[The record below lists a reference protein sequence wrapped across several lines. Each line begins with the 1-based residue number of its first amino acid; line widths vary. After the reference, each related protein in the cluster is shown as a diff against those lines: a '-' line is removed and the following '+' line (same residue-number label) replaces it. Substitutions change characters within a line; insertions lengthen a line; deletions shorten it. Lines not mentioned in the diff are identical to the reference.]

1 MTTTFSD
8 LGLSEKMLKK
18 IEAKGYKAPSEIQAG
33 VIPLLLNG
41 DKDIVGQ
48 AQTGTGK
55 TAAFALPILERIDPT
70 SNGIQALILAPTRE
84 LAIQVA
90 AEIESFAGRDFKIL
104 TIYGGQP
111 ISGDLREL
119 RRNPQIIVGTPG
131 RVKDHIVK
139 KKSLKLENMKY
150 FILDEADEMLNIG
163 FKEEIEEIMEYT
175 PKEKKVLLF
184 SATMPREILNIAHK
198 YMGDYDTVKI
208 EKKNLTNASITQK
221 HYEVAPRD
229 KFDALCRI
237 IDLEESFYSII
248 FCKTKMDVDD
258 VASRLVQKGYPAEGI
273 HGDVEQ
279 KGREKI
285 LRRFKEKKITVL
297 VATDVAARGIDV
309 NDVTHVINYS
319 LPDNPETYT
328 HRIGRTGRAGKDGIA
343 ITLAG
348 RADFRKLNHI
358 ERIIKAKIPKEHL
371 PNAKEVIVMKKKRL
385 VTSIEALITT
395 NTGLDSFSALAEAV
409 LKTNEDP
416 KLVVQALLQQ
426 AFKTDFDE
434 ASYKNVIEKDFS
446 NRPERADRN
455 RSNFSTE
462 VESGEQRIFIAKGK
476 KDDMNPGS
484 LIQFLERSAN
494 MNLGD
499 VGKIDILD
507 NFSYMNLQSDKAQEI
522 LTVFKELDPRK
533 PLVVQAKARTNG
545 GGGTG
550 GRSGGYRGSRDSGSR
565 GSSRG
570 GRDSGGRG
578 GYQGRR

>member
-1 MTTTFSD
+1 MTVKFSD
-8 LGLSEKMLKK
+8 LGLSEKILKK
-18 IEAKGYKAPSEIQAG
+18 IEAKGYETPSEIQAG

-41 DKDIVGQ
+41 EKDIVGQ

-55 TAAFALPILERIDPT
+55 TAAFALPILERIDPK

-90 AEIESFAGRDFKIL
+90 DEIESFAGRDFKVL
-104 TIYGGQP
+104 TIYGGRP
-111 ISGDLREL
+111 IGNDLREL
-119 RRNPQIIVGTPG
+119 KRNPQIIVGTPG

-139 KKSLKLENMKY
+139 KRSLKLENMKY

-175 PKEKKVLLF
+175 PKNKKVLLF

-208 EKKNLTNASITQK
+208 EKKNLTNPLITQK

-237 IDLEESFYSII
+237 MDLEEDFYAII
-248 FCKTKMDVDD
+248 FCQRKMDVDD

-328 HRIGRTGRAGKDGIA
+328 HRIGRTGRAGKQGTA

-348 RADFRKLNHI
+348 RADFRKLSHI
-358 ERIIKAKIPKEHL
+358 ERVIKAKIPKEHL
-371 PNAKEVIVMKKKRL
+371 PNAKDVIQMKKKRL
-385 VTSIEALITT
+385 VTDIEAAIEA
-395 NTGLDSFSALAEAV
+395 NKGLDNFAELADTLLKAHDEPKVV
-409 LKTNEDP
+409 L
-416 KLVVQALLQQ
+416 QALLQR
-426 AFKTDFDE
+426 AYKNDFDE
-434 ASYKNVIEKDFS
+434 AAYKTVIEKNFS
-446 NRPERADRN
+446 DRPDRGDRN
-455 RSNFSTE
+455 RGNFSTE
-462 VESGEQRIFIAKGK
+462 IENGEQRIFIAKGK
-476 KDDMNPGS
+476 KDNMNPGS

-507 NFSYMNLQSDKAQEI
+507 NFSYMNLQVEKASEV
-522 LTVFKELDPRK
+522 LSVFKDLNPRK

-545 GGGTG
+545 GGG
-550 GRSGGYRGSRDSGSR
+550 
-565 GSSRG
+565 
-570 GRDSGGRG
+570 
-578 GYQGRR
+578 

>member
-1 MTTTFSD
+1 MTVKFSD
-8 LGLSEKMLKK
+8 LGLSEKMLAK
-18 IEAKGYKAPSEIQAG
+18 IEAKGYETPSDIQAG

-90 AEIESFAGRDFKIL
+90 EEIKSFAGRDFKVL

-111 ISGDLREL
+111 ISGDLRGL
-119 RRNPQIIVGTPG
+119 RNNPQIIVGTPG

-139 KKSLKLENMKY
+139 KRSLKLENLKY

-163 FKEEIEEIMEYT
+163 FKEEIEEIMEFT
-175 PKEKKVLLF
+175 PKQKKVLLF
-184 SATMPREILNIAHK
+184 SATMPREILNIAKK

-208 EKKNLTNASITQK
+208 DKKNLTGDNITQK

-229 KFDALCRI
+229 KYDALCRI
-237 IDLEESFYSII
+237 IDLEETFYSII

-258 VASRLVQKGYPAEGI
+258 VASRLVQKGYKAEGI
-273 HGDVEQ
+273 HGDIEQ

-285 LRRFKEKKITVL
+285 LRRFKEKKINIL

-319 LPDNPETYT
+319 LPDNPEVYT
-328 HRIGRTGRAGKDGIA
+328 HRIGRTGRAGKHGIA

-348 RADFRKLNHI
+348 RADFRKLSLI
-358 ERIIKAKIPKEHL
+358 ERTIKVKIPKEHL
-371 PNAKEVIVMKKKRL
+371 PNAKDVIEMKKKRL
-385 VTSIEALITT
+385 VTDIETSVT
-395 NTGLDSFSALAEAV
+395 ENKGLESFEELATSLLA
-409 LKTNEDP
+409 TNEDP
-416 KLVVQALLQQ
+416 KIVMQALLKR
-426 AFKTDFDE
+426 AYKMDFDI
-434 ASYKNVIEKDFS
+434 AAYKNVVEKNFS
-446 NRPERADRN
+446 DRPAREDRN

-462 VESGEQRIFIAKGK
+462 VENGEQRIFIAKGK

-507 NFSYMNLQSDKAQEI
+507 NFSYMNLQADKAADV
-522 LTVFKELDPRK
+522 LAVFKELNSEK

-545 GGGTG
+545 GGGT
-550 GRSGGYRGSRDSGSR
+550 RSGGG
-565 GSSRG
+565 
-570 GRDSGGRG
+570 
-578 GYQGRR
+578 